1 MMRTLQKQLRDPDDK
16 IPGLN
21 LLRFFLAIWVV
32 IVHYDYL
39 PNLTHVSYQRTEL
52 PLYKYI
58 NWLYEHQSEPVP
70 IFWAISGAVFAIAYP
85 VSGSFNFRRFLIAR
99 FARLVPLHWVMLLG
113 LFIVTLIRYVW
124 FQELNTSLN
133 FVLVTTNILLIQNWF
148 PAQIYSIN
156 GPTWSISVE
165 ILTYL
170 VFGLYRLLRKNWVDI
185 LIIAISVWL
194 LFVTT
199 TSSRLSPFL
208 SIALFFISR
217 RIFDSKLLSTKW
229 LQGVTIAA
237 FVVAI
242 GIMRIFAPEH
252 SMLVKGPFVTVIV
265 VLAFTY
271 VKRLYDPKILGDI
284 TYSIYLI
291 HTPYM
296 ALLVLGMKL
305 LHVDSHVTLT
315 PTFFI
320 LYFVTLI
327 AISLASFH
335 YLENPARRFINA
347 KYKKAPS

>member
-1 MMRTLQKQLRDPDDK
+1 MRILQKQLRDPDDK

-32 IVHYDYL
+32 IVHYDFL
-39 PNLTHVSYQRTEL
+39 PTITKVNYERIDL
-52 PLYKYI
+52 PLYTYI
-58 NWLYEHQSEPVP
+58 KWFYAHQSEPVP

-85 VSGSFNFRRFLIAR
+85 VSGSFDFRRFFIAR
-99 FARLVPLHWVMLLG
+99 FARLVPLHWVMLLV
-113 LFIVTLIRYVW
+113 LFMITLIRYVG
-124 FQELNTSLN
+124 FQELNVSLN
-133 FVLVTTNILLIQNWF
+133 VVLVTTNILLIQNWF
-148 PAQIYSIN
+148 SVQMYSIN
-156 GPTWSISVE
+156 GPTWSISIEV
-165 ILTYL
+165 LTYL
-170 VFGLYRLLRKNWVDI
+170 VFGLFRLVRRNWLDL

-199 TSSRLSPFL
+199 TPSRLSPFL

-229 LQGVTIAA
+229 MQGVTIAA
-237 FVVAI
+237 LIVAI
-242 GIMRIFAPEH
+242 GIMRTFAPEH
-252 SMLVKGPFVTVIV
+252 SMLAKGPFVTVII
-265 VLAFTY
+265 VLVFTY

-284 TYSIYLI
+284 TYSVYLI

-296 ALLVLGMKL
+296 GLLVLGMKF

-335 YLENPARRFINA
+335 YLESPARRFVNA
-347 KYKKAPS
+347 KYKTATA

>member
-1 MMRTLQKQLRDPDDK
+1 
-16 IPGLN
+16 

-32 IVHYDYL
+32 IVHYDFL
-39 PNLTHVSYQRTEL
+39 PTITKVSYERIDL
-52 PLYKYI
+52 PLYTYI
-58 NWLYEHQSEPVP
+58 RWFYEHQSEPVP

-99 FARLVPLHWVMLLG
+99 FARLVPLHWVMLLV

-124 FQELNTSLN
+124 FQELNNSLN

-148 PAQIYSIN
+148 PVQIYSIN

-165 ILTYL
+165 VLTYL
-170 VFGLYRLLRKNWVDI
+170 VFGLYRLARRNLLDL
-185 LIIAISVWL
+185 LIVAISVWL

-199 TSSRLSPFL
+199 TPSRLSPFL

-217 RIFDSKLLSTKW
+217 RIFDSKCLSTKW
-229 LQGVTIAA
+229 LQGVTIASLIA
-237 FVVAI
+237 AI
-242 GIMRIFAPEH
+242 GILRTFAPEH
-252 SMLVKGPFVTVIV
+252 SMLAKAPFVAVIM
-265 VLAFTY
+265 VLVFTY

-320 LYFVTLI
+320 LYFVSLI

-347 KYKKAPS
+347 KYNKAPA